1 MSRISLKT
9 QSPPIDGNWK
19 QWGISVSRV
28 KACRSGLNWRRLI
41 RPFDSQHDN
50 FICCRRHVRN
60 IIKDSVLS
68 RPVKNSNI
76 LPTLS
81 RRVAW
86 RGRDYE
92 EGREIKQPKLGNGC
106 LGLNGKS
113 WYGLVAD
120 RYRLPTATTEWAN
133 WCHISLY
140 PYSHIHLN
148 PLLADPLLLLYEYTM
163 EIQWVPYH
171 PLLTVCLY

>member
-1 MSRISLKT
+1 MTIENNGES
-9 QSPPIDGNWK
+9 Q
-19 QWGISVSRV
+19 SVSRV

-81 RRVAW
+81 RRVA
-86 RGRDYE
+86 
-92 EGREIKQPKLGNGC
+92 
-106 LGLNGKS
+106 
-113 WYGLVAD
+113 
-120 RYRLPTATTEWAN
+120 
-133 WCHISLY
+133 
-140 PYSHIHLN
+140 
-148 PLLADPLLLLYEYTM
+148 
-163 EIQWVPYH
+163 
-171 PLLTVCLY
+171 